1 MALYVLYIRANIT
14 AASHSSPEVVVVV
27 IHSNYYYYIISF
39 ALTFNQQTLIIRN
52 LKYSFQ
58 TV

>member
-14 AASHSSPEVVVVV
+14 TASHSSPEVVVVV
-27 IHSNYYYYIISF
+27 IHSNYYYIISF